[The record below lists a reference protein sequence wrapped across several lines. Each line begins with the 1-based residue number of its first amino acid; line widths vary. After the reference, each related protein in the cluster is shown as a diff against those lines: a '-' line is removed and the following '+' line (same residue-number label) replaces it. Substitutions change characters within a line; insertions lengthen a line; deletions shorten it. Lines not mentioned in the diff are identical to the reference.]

1 MVGTLFF
8 FISFFFFLIL
18 EMVGYLTESKR
29 KFQNIEE
36 INEKM
41 RLELKQARLKRFML
55 KRVETS
61 RQWNGSL

>member
-8 FISFFFFLIL
+8 FISFFLFLIF

>member
-8 FISFFFFLIL
+8 LFLFFFFLIF

-29 KFQNIEE
+29 NFQNIEE

-61 RQWNGSL
+61 RQ